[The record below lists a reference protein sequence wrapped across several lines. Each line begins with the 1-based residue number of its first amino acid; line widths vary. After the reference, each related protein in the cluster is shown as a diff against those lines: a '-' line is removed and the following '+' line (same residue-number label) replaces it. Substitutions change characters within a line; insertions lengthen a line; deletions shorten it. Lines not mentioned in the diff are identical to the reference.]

1 MDVLADIFET
11 TQLKGAF
18 YFRTHFSSPWG
29 TTVPRQDRTARF
41 HYVVKGR
48 CYIQVEGGVPVEL
61 STGDFV
67 LVPNGAKHILTDEPN
82 RHAPA
87 LETLLKCAG
96 DHGESVFALGQ
107 GDPAATTQLVCGH
120 FTFEHGTDHAVFR
133 SLPNMIRISA
143 RQRTERVW
151 FNEVLCLL
159 VKQVFK
165 NEPGAIVAVT
175 RLSEILFIEAVRHA
189 GDGAPELK
197 RLLNAF
203 VDARIG
209 RAMALIHRE
218 PAHPWTVH
226 QLAGEVGMSRTQFAD
241 RFQELVGMGPV
252 SYLTEWRLQRA
263 AVALR
268 TTRRKIGEI
277 ACASGYVSQAAFARV
292 FKERF
297 GVSPKKFR
305 KDLND

>member
-11 TQLKGAF
+11 IQLKGMF
-18 YFRTHFSSPWG
+18 YFRTHFSPPWG
-29 TTVPRQDRTARF
+29 TTVPRQDRAARF

-48 CYIQVEGGVPVEL
+48 CYIQVEGGVPAEL

-82 RHAPA
+82 RQAPA
-87 LETLLKCAG
+87 LETLLECVG
-96 DHGESVFALGQ
+96 YDGESVFALGQ
-107 GDPAATTQLVCGH
+107 GDPAAATQLVCGH
-120 FTFEHGTDHAVFR
+120 FTFGHGTDHAILR

-159 VKQVFK
+159 VKQVF
-165 NEPGAIVAVT
+165 NDEPGAIVAVT

-189 GDGAPELK
+189 GDGTPELK
-197 RLLNAF
+197 RLLEAF
-203 VDARIG
+203 VDTRIG

-226 QLAGEVGMSRTQFAD
+226 QLAGEVGMSRTRFAD

-252 SYLTEWRLQRA
+252 GYLTEWRLQRA
-263 AVALR
+263 SLALR
-268 TTRRKIGEI
+268 TTHRKIGEI
-277 ACASGYVSQAAFARV
+277 ARASGYASQAAFART

-305 KDLND
+305 KGLNA